1 MPEFCNP
8 HLDTRMRRNCKRAAT
23 IGTGLLITG
32 TAQAAGGDGADAFLW
47 IVLFLIAARLGGLV
61 ERLGQPGV
69 LGELL
74 AGIVLGNLAL
84 IGFDGL
90 NPLKTDAMVSFIA
103 HLGVVILLLQVGLE
117 SNLKEMAAV
126 GGRAFAVATVGVVVP
141 FVLGTWIVG
150 PWLLP
155 GLGFNAYLFL
165 GAALSATSVG
175 ITGRV
180 FRDMNQ
186 LSSVEARVVL
196 GAAVIDDVI
205 GLIILA
211 VLTALVKEGA
221 VSAGG
226 VLWTVM
232 EAVLFLAGAIVLGR
246 RLGPQ
251 LSRMMA
257 AVDAGAAMKFTL
269 VICLGLSLAWLA
281 QAIGLASIVG
291 AFAAGLVLEPAMLR
305 HFSEPEVVRDMRQLM
320 RAGEDAGGAPP
331 VTAPGA
337 APGAASIVGAATA
350 PITARLDAYAA
361 HHHRHLVEPVGFLF
375 VPVFFVYTGM
385 QVDLASFA
393 DPKIVLAAL
402 ALTVAAIAGKLAAG
416 LAAGS
421 ANQWLVGWGMVPRGE
436 VGLIFAMAGRE
447 LGVVP
452 DAAFSM
458 IIIMVVLTTLVTPPV
473 LQRLMR

>member
-1 MPEFCNP
+1 
-8 HLDTRMRRNCKRAAT
+8 MRKHWIRAAAL
-23 IGTGLLITG
+23 GAGLMAAG
-32 TAQAAGGDGADAFLW
+32 AAHAAGGDGADTFLW
-47 IVLFLIAARLGGLV
+47 IVLFLIAARLGGLI

-90 NPLKTDAMVSFIA
+90 NRLKTDAMVSFIA

-126 GGRAFAVATVGVVVP
+126 GARAFAVAALGVAVP
-141 FVLGTWIVG
+141 FGLGAWVIG

-155 GLGFNAYLFL
+155 GMSFNTWLFL

-180 FRDMNQ
+180 FCDMNQ

-211 VLTALVKEGA
+211 VLTALIKDGA
-221 VSAGG
+221 VTGAGI
-226 VLWTVM
+226 LWTVL
-232 EAVLFLAGAIVLGR
+232 EAVLFLAGAIAAGR
-246 RLGPQ
+246 GLGPQ
-251 LSRMMA
+251 LSRLMA
-257 AVDAGAAMKFTL
+257 AVDAGAGMKFTL

-305 HFSEPEVVRDMRQLM
+305 NFSEPEVVRDMRQLL
-320 RAGEDAGGAPP
+320 RDGTAGVPAAS
-331 VTAPGA
+331 TAPL
-337 APGAASIVGAATA
+337 
-350 PITARLDAYAA
+350 TARLDHYAA
-361 HHHRHLVEPVGFLF
+361 HHHRNLIDPVGYLF

-402 ALTVAAIAGKLAAG
+402 AITVAAVAGKLASG

-421 ANQWLVGWGMVPRGE
+421 ANKWLVGWGMVPRGE
-436 VGLIFAMAGRE
+436 VGLIFAMVGRE

-452 DAAFSM
+452 DGVFSM
-458 IIIMVVLTTLVTPPV
+458 IVIMVVLTTLVTPPV
-473 LQRLMR
+473 LQRLMRNA

>member
-1 MPEFCNP
+1 
-8 HLDTRMRRNCKRAAT
+8 MRKHWIRAAAL
-23 IGTGLLITG
+23 GAGLMAAG
-32 TAQAAGGDGADAFLW
+32 AAHAAGGDGADTFLW
-47 IVLFLIAARLGGLV
+47 IVLFLIAARLGGLI

-84 IGFDGL
+84 IGFDGI
-90 NPLKTDAMVSFIA
+90 NDLKTDAMVSFIA

-126 GGRAFAVATVGVVVP
+126 GARAFAVAALGVVVP
-141 FVLGTWIVG
+141 FGLGTWVIG

-155 GLGFNAYLFL
+155 GMSFNTWLFL

-211 VLTALVKEGA
+211 VLTALIKDGA
-221 VSAGG
+221 VTTAGI
-226 VLWTVM
+226 LWTVL
-232 EAVLFLAGAIVLGR
+232 EAVLFLAGAIAAGR
-246 RLGPQ
+246 GLGPQ
-251 LSRMMA
+251 LSRLMA
-257 AVDAGAAMKFTL
+257 AVDAGAGMKFTL

-305 HFSEPEVVRDMRQLM
+305 NFSEPEVVRDMRQLL
-320 RAGEDAGGAPP
+320 RDGAAGVPAAS
-331 VTAPGA
+331 TAPL
-337 APGAASIVGAATA
+337 
-350 PITARLDAYAA
+350 TARLDDYAA
-361 HHHRHLVEPVGFLF
+361 HHHRNLIDPVGYLF

-402 ALTVAAIAGKLAAG
+402 AITVAAVAGKLASG

-421 ANQWLVGWGMVPRGE
+421 ANKWLVGWGMVPRGE
-436 VGLIFAMAGRE
+436 VGLIFAMVGRE

-452 DAAFSM
+452 DGVFSM
-458 IIIMVVLTTLVTPPV
+458 IVIMVVLTTLVTPPV
-473 LQRLMR
+473 LQRLMRNV

>member
-1 MPEFCNP
+1 
-8 HLDTRMRRNCKRAAT
+8 MRKHWIRAAAL
-23 IGTGLLITG
+23 GAGLMAAG
-32 TAQAAGGDGADAFLW
+32 AAHAAGGDGADTFLW
-47 IVLFLIAARLGGLV
+47 IVLFLIAARLGGLI

-84 IGFDGL
+84 IGFDGI
-90 NPLKTDAMVSFIA
+90 NHLKTDAMVSFIA

-126 GGRAFAVATVGVVVP
+126 GARAFAVAALGVVVP
-141 FVLGTWIVG
+141 FGLGTWVIG

-155 GLGFNAYLFL
+155 DMSFHTWLFL

-211 VLTALVKEGA
+211 VLTALIKDGA
-221 VSAGG
+221 VTTAGI
-226 VLWTVM
+226 LWTVL
-232 EAVLFLAGAIVLGR
+232 EAVLFLAGAIAAGR
-246 RLGPQ
+246 GLGPQ
-251 LSRMMA
+251 LSRLMA
-257 AVDAGAAMKFTL
+257 AVDAGAGMKFTL

-305 HFSEPEVVRDMRQLM
+305 NFSEPEVVRDMRQLL
-320 RAGEDAGGAPP
+320 RDGAAGVPAAS
-331 VTAPGA
+331 TAPL
-337 APGAASIVGAATA
+337 
-350 PITARLDAYAA
+350 TARLDHYAA
-361 HHHRHLVEPVGFLF
+361 HHHRNLIDPVGYLF

-402 ALTVAAIAGKLAAG
+402 AITVAAVASKLASG

-421 ANQWLVGWGMVPRGE
+421 ANKWLVGWGMVPRGE
-436 VGLIFAMAGRE
+436 VGLIFAMVGRE

-452 DAAFSM
+452 DEVFSM
-458 IIIMVVLTTLVTPPV
+458 IVIMVVLTTLVTPPV
-473 LQRLMR
+473 LQRLMRNA

>member
-1 MPEFCNP
+1 
-8 HLDTRMRRNCKRAAT
+8 MRKYWIRAAAL
-23 IGTGLLITG
+23 GAGLMAAG
-32 TAQAAGGDGADAFLW
+32 AAHAAGGDGADTFLW
-47 IVLFLIAARLGGLV
+47 IVLFLIAARLGGLI

-84 IGFDGL
+84 IGFDGI
-90 NPLKTDAMVSFIA
+90 NRLKTDAMVSFIA

-117 SNLKEMAAV
+117 SNLKQMAAV
-126 GGRAFAVATVGVVVP
+126 GARAFAVAALGVAVP
-141 FVLGTWIVG
+141 FGLGTWVIG

-155 GLGFNAYLFL
+155 DMSFNTWLFL

-211 VLTALVKEGA
+211 VLTALVKDGA

-226 VLWTVM
+226 VLWTVL
-232 EAVLFLAGAIVLGR
+232 EAVLFLGGAIVAGR
-246 RLGPQ
+246 WLGPQ
-251 LSRMMA
+251 LSRLMA
-257 AVDAGAAMKFTL
+257 AVDAGAGMKFTL

-305 HFSEPEVVRDMRQLM
+305 NFSEPEVVRDMRQLL
-320 RAGEDAGGAPP
+320 RDGAAGVPAAS
-331 VTAPGA
+331 TAPL
-337 APGAASIVGAATA
+337 
-350 PITARLDAYAA
+350 TARLDDYAA
-361 HHHRHLVEPVGFLF
+361 HHHRNLIDPVGYLF

-402 ALTVAAIAGKLAAG
+402 AITVAAVAGKLVSG

-421 ANQWLVGWGMVPRGE
+421 ANKWLVGWGMVPRGE
-436 VGLIFAMAGRE
+436 VGLIFAMVGRE

-452 DAAFSM
+452 DGVFSM
-458 IIIMVVLTTLVTPPV
+458 IVIMVVLTTLVTPPV
-473 LQRLMR
+473 LQRLMRKA

>member
-1 MPEFCNP
+1 
-8 HLDTRMRRNCKRAAT
+8 MRKHWIRAAAL
-23 IGTGLLITG
+23 GAGLMAAG
-32 TAQAAGGDGADAFLW
+32 AAHAAGGDGADTFLW
-47 IVLFLIAARLGGLV
+47 IVLFLIAARLGGLI

-90 NPLKTDAMVSFIA
+90 NRLKTDAMVSFIA
-103 HLGVVILLLQVGLE
+103 HFGVVILLLQVGLE

-126 GGRAFAVATVGVVVP
+126 GARAFAVAALGVAVP
-141 FVLGTWIVG
+141 FGLGAWVIG

-155 GLGFNAYLFL
+155 GMSFNTWLFL

-211 VLTALVKEGA
+211 VLTALIKDGA
-221 VSAGG
+221 VTSAGI
-226 VLWTVM
+226 LWTVL
-232 EAVLFLAGAIVLGR
+232 EAVLFLAGAIAAGR
-246 RLGPQ
+246 GLGPQ
-251 LSRMMA
+251 LSRLMA
-257 AVDAGAAMKFTL
+257 AIDAGAGMKFTL

-305 HFSEPEVVRDMRQLM
+305 NFSEPEVVRDMRQLL
-320 RAGEDAGGAPP
+320 RDGAAGVPAAS
-331 VTAPGA
+331 TAPL
-337 APGAASIVGAATA
+337 
-350 PITARLDAYAA
+350 TARLDHYAA
-361 HHHRHLVEPVGFLF
+361 HHHRNLIDPVGYLF

-402 ALTVAAIAGKLAAG
+402 AITVAAVASKLASG

-421 ANQWLVGWGMVPRGE
+421 ANKWLVGWGMVPRGE
-436 VGLIFAMAGRE
+436 VGLIFAMVGRE

-452 DAAFSM
+452 DEVFSM
-458 IIIMVVLTTLVTPPV
+458 IVIMVVLTTLVTPPV
-473 LQRLMR
+473 LQRLMRNA

>member
-1 MPEFCNP
+1 
-8 HLDTRMRRNCKRAAT
+8 MRKHWIRAAAL
-23 IGTGLLITG
+23 GAGLMAAG
-32 TAQAAGGDGADAFLW
+32 AAHAAGGDGADTFLW
-47 IVLFLIAARLGGLV
+47 IVLFLIAARLGGLI

-90 NPLKTDAMVSFIA
+90 NRLKTDAMVSFIA

-126 GGRAFAVATVGVVVP
+126 GARAFAVAALGVVVP
-141 FVLGTWIVG
+141 FGLGAWVIG

-155 GLGFNAYLFL
+155 GMSFNTWLFL

-211 VLTALVKEGA
+211 VLTALIKDGA
-221 VSAGG
+221 VTTAGI
-226 VLWTVM
+226 LWTVL
-232 EAVLFLAGAIVLGR
+232 EAVLFLAGAIAAGR
-246 RLGPQ
+246 GLGPQ
-251 LSRMMA
+251 LSRLMA
-257 AVDAGAAMKFTL
+257 AVDAGAGMKFTL

-305 HFSEPEVVRDMRQLM
+305 NFSEPEVVRDMRQLL
-320 RAGEDAGGAPP
+320 RDGAAGVPAAS
-331 VTAPGA
+331 TAPL
-337 APGAASIVGAATA
+337 
-350 PITARLDAYAA
+350 TARLDHYAA
-361 HHHRHLVEPVGFLF
+361 HHHRNLIDPVGYLF

-402 ALTVAAIAGKLAAG
+402 AITVAAVAGKLASG

-421 ANQWLVGWGMVPRGE
+421 ANKWLVGWGMVPRGE
-436 VGLIFAMAGRE
+436 VGLIFAMVGRE

-452 DAAFSM
+452 DGVFSM
-458 IIIMVVLTTLVTPPV
+458 IVIMVVLTTLVTPPV
-473 LQRLMR
+473 LQRLMRNV